1 MQYVI
6 ASIPYSGTSTTKH
19 ITGLLGHTGLHFRH
33 MSIDAWKWLHTD
45 EWDWGYLVKFII
57 PGRDP
62 RDVYI
67 STHYRHEGLREV
79 LGPPRLG
86 SPTTFKRRHP
96 THPLDIMEEGYTRL
110 RLLQEKEDCI
120 VMPIE
125 PKPTAA
131 FWPKFVEFLDV
142 DPSALDQPEV
152 QEFIQEWPKLHENL
166 KPPTTPEPPLPDW
179 LPAVQAEY
187 GFSG

>member
-6 ASIPYSGTSTTKH
+6 ASHPYSGTTTAKY
-19 ITGLLGHTGLHFRH
+19 ITHLLGRPDLHFRH
-33 MSIDAWKWLHTD
+33 TSIDAWKWLHTD
-45 EWDWGYLVKFII
+45 EWDWGYPDNIGKLPVKFII

-67 STHYRHEGLREV
+67 STHHRHGHLARV
-79 LGPPRLG
+79 PFHLTPWYML
-86 SPTTFKRRHP
+86 
-96 THPLDIMEEGYTRL
+96 EEGYTRL

-120 VMPIE
+120 VVPIE

-131 FWPKFVEFLDV
+131 FWPKFIEFLDV
-142 DPSALDQPEV
+142 DSSALDQPEV

-166 KPPTTPEPPLPDW
+166 EPHTLSEPPLPDW
-179 LPAVQAEY
+179 LPAVRAEY
-187 GFSG
+187 GFYG

>member
-79 LGPPRLG
+79 LGPG
-86 SPTTFKRRHP
+86 
-96 THPLDIMEEGYTRL
+96 THPLEMMEEGYTRL

-120 VMPIE
+120 VVPIE

-131 FWPKFVEFLDV
+131 FWPKFIEFLDV
-142 DPSALDQPEV
+142 DSSALDQPEV

-166 KPPTTPEPPLPDW
+166 EPHTLSEPPLPDW
-179 LPAVQAEY
+179 LPAVRAEY
-187 GFSG
+187 GFYG